1 MPVNLLAEYVLH
13 NEAGDSDFVFG
24 YRLDGDYYSES
35 ELAHSEFTQE
45 LRMGANLDLGA
56 KRANRTRTFEPALFV
71 IRHNQDNFDLDNGA
85 DRDIED
91 IDISSRFAYTDAGL
105 QADFAHTL
113 GAWRWGFD
121 MRAERREY
129 QRIPIVANY
138 DQELYR
144 IGTSIGYEINDATS
158 VSFGLRTSRTLYDE
172 RSSRDLDGDLL
183 STNEPLE
190 YGYVGV
196 ELKAT
201 RRLFDS
207 LELELT
213 YLSLDRTDVFLGYN
227 DYTQDIVGLHAVYRP
242 HRRLLLSLGATSRV
256 YDYPNAFAFNDPAAG
271 PKELEALATS
281 LLAEFYIT
289 GTLAV
294 SLALATTDVTS
305 TDLRAEYS
313 QTQTVLGV
321 TWRR

>member
-1 MPVNLLAEYVLH
+1 M
-13 NEAGDSDFVFG
+13 
-24 YRLDGDYYSES
+24 
-35 ELAHSEFTQE
+35 
-45 LRMGANLDLGA
+45 
-56 KRANRTRTFEPALFV
+56 

-91 IDISSRFAYTDAGL
+91 IDISDRFAYTDAGL

-113 GAWRWGFD
+113 GVWRWGFD

-129 QRIPIVANY
+129 ERIPVVANY

-144 IGTSIGYEINDATS
+144 IGTSIGYEINDVTS

-183 STNEPLE
+183 SDNEPLE

-213 YLSLDRTDVFLGYN
+213 YLSLERTDVFLGYN
-227 DYTQDIVGLHAVYRP
+227 DYTQDVVGLHAVYRP
-242 HRRLLLSLGATSRV
+242 HRRFLLSLGATSRV

-281 LLAEFYIT
+281 LLAEFPSRARWPFRWRSQAPT
-289 GTLAV
+289 SRRPTHAPSTVRPRPCSALPGAAEGDATLGGTSSV
-294 SLALATTDVTS
+294 SGAGAARPESARRLETRPGLSRS
-305 TDLRAEYS
+305 TR
-313 QTQTVLGV
+313 LGCS
-321 TWRR
+321 